1 MVNLKVFVLQP
12 LFALAEWYQTEQN
25 EGQAMIFLQQALAA
39 AQEINH
45 QRSIKSATSKL
56 EELG

>member
-25 EGQAMIFLQQALAA
+25 EGQTRIFLQQALAV

-45 QRSIKSATSKL
+45 QRSIATATSKL
-56 EELG
+56 EELA